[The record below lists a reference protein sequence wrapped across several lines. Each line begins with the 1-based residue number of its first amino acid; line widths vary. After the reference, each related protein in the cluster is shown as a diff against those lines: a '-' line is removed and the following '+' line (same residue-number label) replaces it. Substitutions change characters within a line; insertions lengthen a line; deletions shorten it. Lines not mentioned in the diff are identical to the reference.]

1 MAQKKAHEVDGF
13 LARLQ
18 TQYPIVLVYGPD
30 KGLVFERASAFAK
43 LTGVKPDDPFSTV
56 RLEAADLERD
66 PARLVDEAHT
76 VSLFGGKRLIWVRN
90 AANGRNLTDVVK
102 QLAKTAL
109 ENVYLLIE
117 AGDLKKGAGLRS
129 AVETAASAMAL
140 PCYADDARALE
151 GLIDQVLSEYH
162 LAISLEARKWLKEN
176 LGGDRLI
183 SRSELDKLCLYAMG
197 KDEITLDDVKN
208 AVSDVSGLTYDE
220 IIDAVLTG
228 DLIAFNNRFDRQV
241 ATGNA
246 LFLIL
251 SAAQRQFQQLQLL
264 RQQVE
269 VEEKTPSSAIASARP
284 PIFFRRQK
292 IIEQAVSRWSLSRI
306 AEAMERL
313 QKAIL
318 ESRQNTALAE
328 PIIRQALLALA
339 VQAKRQKN

>member
-13 LARLQ
+13 LSRLQ
-18 TQYPIVLVYGPD
+18 AQYPIVLIYGPD
-30 KGLVFERASAFAK
+30 KGLVSERASKFAK
-43 LTGVKPDDPFSTV
+43 LTGVKLDDPFSNI

-66 PARLVDEAHT
+66 PTRLLDEAHT
-76 VSLFGGKRLIWVRN
+76 VSLFGGKRLISIKN
-90 AANGRNLTDVVK
+90 AGNGRNLTEVVK
-102 QLAKTAL
+102 KLAKTGL
-109 ENVYLLIE
+109 ENVYLMIE

-140 PCYADDARALE
+140 PCYADDARSLE
-151 GLIDQVLSEYH
+151 GLIDQVLGEYH
-162 LAISLEARKWLKEN
+162 LAISLEARKWLKES

-197 KDEITLDDVKN
+197 KSEITLDDVKA

-220 IIDAVLTG
+220 IIDAVLIG
-228 DLIAFNNRFDRQV
+228 DLVGFNNRFDRQV

-251 SAAQRQFQQLQLL
+251 SSAERQFQQLQLL

-269 VEEKTPSSAIASARP
+269 VEGKTPSSAIASARP

-292 IIEQAVSRWSLSRI
+292 VMEQALNRWTLQHI

-313 QKAIL
+313 QKAVL
-318 ESRQNTALAE
+318 ESRENTALAE

-339 VQAKRQKN
+339 VQSKRQN